1 MVCSHI
7 CNSRIFLFLLV
18 YYSELFVCLGWF
30 VQYSDVDSG
39 IFLSNTGYFAYFW
52 DSRAACQ
59 ELVFLFSMLDQDYSA
74 FLNVHRILTRWGILY
89 IVCFYNHG
97 AWNRR
102 KYRHIFCVVL
112 FLFHLNDNKKCVLI
126 LIHHIL
132 MGKILKSFY
141 LRRTTLPLPGLCLL
155 RLDSTA
161 YRLRLPGF
169 APPPPGPV
177 LFFPHWGL
185 PLGFLFGLLLP
196 AAFVPSTIKAMF
208 EKDMMNT

>member
-1 MVCSHI
+1 MACSHI

-52 DSRAACQ
+52 DFRAAFQ

-97 AWNRR
+97 A
-102 KYRHIFCVVL
+102 
-112 FLFHLNDNKKCVLI
+112 
-126 LIHHIL
+126 
-132 MGKILKSFY
+132 
-141 LRRTTLPLPGLCLL
+141 
-155 RLDSTA
+155 
-161 YRLRLPGF
+161 
-169 APPPPGPV
+169 
-177 LFFPHWGL
+177 
-185 PLGFLFGLLLP
+185 
-196 AAFVPSTIKAMF
+196 
-208 EKDMMNT
+208 